1 MDTPRAKNKSKP
13 PATKKK
19 RSEPARVAT
28 ETLANAAVPPKAR
41 AEYAALLREIEAAE
55 FDEVRGWDRKW
66 EAIATV
72 LDKKYFV
79 LDDEA
84 STAPAWV
91 KKHTSENYR
100 SALRNARVAVV
111 ASPQEEKRFKRSK
124 IDLAI
129 SIELTRMSAAA
140 QKAKVE
146 FDVKKATQKIALSK
160 LRYTVV
166 RENKKRVVDLEEI
179 TPDELRAI
187 AKGNAT
193 EDESQRSRLSA
204 QARMVIATINKNAAL
219 KNVTLSE
226 RDRELTL
233 GKIRFDQLATL
244 GRVLSKI
251 TLDDED

>member
-1 MDTPRAKNKSKP
+1 MATPRAKKSKT
-13 PATKKK
+13 PATKNK
-19 RSEPARVAT
+19 RPEPAPVAT
-28 ETLANAAVPPKAR
+28 GAIADAAVPPKAR

-55 FDEVRGWDRKW
+55 FDEARGWDRKW

-84 STAPAWV
+84 SSAPAWV

-100 SALRNARVAVV
+100 SGLRNARVAVV
-111 ASPQEEKRFKRSK
+111 ASPEEEKRFKRSK

-129 SIELTRMSAAA
+129 GIELTRLSAAA
-140 QKAKVE
+140 AKAKVE
-146 FDVKKATQKIALSK
+146 FDVKKATEKIALSK

-166 RENKKRVVDLEEI
+166 REKKKRVVDLEAI

-187 AKGNAT
+187 AKGNAI
-193 EDESQRSRLSA
+193 DNESKGSRLSA
-204 QARMVIATINKNAAL
+204 EARAVIATINKNAAL

-251 TLDDED
+251 ALDDED

>member
-1 MDTPRAKNKSKP
+1 
-13 PATKKK
+13 
-19 RSEPARVAT
+19 
-28 ETLANAAVPPKAR
+28 
-41 AEYAALLREIEAAE
+41 
-55 FDEVRGWDRKW
+55 
-66 EAIATV
+66 
-72 LDKKYFV
+72 
-79 LDDEA
+79 
-84 STAPAWV
+84 
-91 KKHTSENYR
+91 
-100 SALRNARVAVV
+100 V

-204 QARMVIATINKNAAL
+204 QARMVIAAINKNAAL

-226 RDRELTL
+226 RDRELTI

-251 TLDDED
+251 TLDDEG